1 MKRHLER
8 FRTTGTQPYQ
18 PHSARREG
26 ADGSVPLAT
35 VFSGALGF
43 KIGGVS
49 LMPLRLALVAT
60 KIGGGSTEIAMIM
73 IAPSATHGFGK
84 WVPEIVT

>member
-8 FRTTGTQPYQ
+8 FRTTGTQPLQ
-18 PHSARREG
+18 AHSARREG
-26 ADGSVPLAT
+26 ADGSVALAT

-43 KIGGVS
+43 KIRGVS

-73 IAPSATHGFGK
+73 IAPSATPGFGK
-84 WVPEIVT
+84 SVPEIVT